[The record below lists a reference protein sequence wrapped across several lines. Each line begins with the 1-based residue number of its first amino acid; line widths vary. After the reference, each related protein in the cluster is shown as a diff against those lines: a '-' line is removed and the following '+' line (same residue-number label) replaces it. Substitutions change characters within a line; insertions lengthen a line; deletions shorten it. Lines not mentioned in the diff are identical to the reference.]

1 MYNIRATFFLKF
13 FISILFVFSCKS
25 YKPEQKPNV
34 IMILVDDMGFSDIGS
49 YGSEI
54 NTPNLD
60 FLASNGVRFA
70 NAYNTSKCFPSRASL
85 ITGLYSQQIG
95 YNKSFSDGRMKNAI
109 TFGELFKLGGY
120 KTLWAGKHHSR
131 ENPVNRG
138 FDHFSGLFD
147 GAANHFNPGL
157 QRPGEGIPAQKR
169 NSVNWKSKY
178 DAPYRNWAIEGE
190 IISPYT
196 PEKDFYSTDAFTDYA
211 INWINNTKDNN
222 PFFLYLAYTAPHDP
236 LMAWPEDIEKYKGK
250 YQDGFEIIRKK
261 RFLKQKNLGI
271 ISKNTNLSVAEHERW
286 EDLSENEKK
295 IESKKMQVYA
305 AMIDRIDQ
313 NIGRLLDLLK
323 SKNKLDNTLI
333 LFASDNGGSSEN
345 AEKEVNDVGPI
356 GSLTNWKS
364 LKKNWA
370 NVSNTPYRNYK
381 NWSHEGGIKTP
392 LIAYWPKGIINT
404 NSIIKTPVHFIDIL
418 PTFSEIINVP
428 YPKEYNGEKI
438 IPTPGKSFWSYLND
452 KDEGQRIDPLFWE
465 WQHGKAVRL
474 DDWKLVS
481 YKDNWA
487 LYNLN
492 EDPIEEND
500 VINQY
505 PEIKDKLYKM
515 YNDWFNETKID

>member
-1 MYNIRATFFLKF
+1 MYNIRAAFFLKF
-13 FISILFVFSCKS
+13 FITILFVFSCKS

-169 NSVNWKSKY
+169 NSGNWKSKY

-295 IESKKMQVYA
+295 NRV
-305 AMIDRIDQ
+305 
-313 NIGRLLDLLK
+313 
-323 SKNKLDNTLI
+323 
-333 LFASDNGGSSEN
+333 
-345 AEKEVNDVGPI
+345 
-356 GSLTNWKS
+356 
-364 LKKNWA
+364 KKNA
-370 NVSNTPYRNYK
+370 S
-381 NWSHEGGIKTP
+381 
-392 LIAYWPKGIINT
+392 LC
-404 NSIIKTPVHFIDIL
+404 
-418 PTFSEIINVP
+418 
-428 YPKEYNGEKI
+428 
-438 IPTPGKSFWSYLND
+438 SYD
-452 KDEGQRIDPLFWE
+452 
-465 WQHGKAVRL
+465 
-474 DDWKLVS
+474 
-481 YKDNWA
+481 
-487 LYNLN
+487 
-492 EDPIEEND
+492 
-500 VINQY
+500 
-505 PEIKDKLYKM
+505 
-515 YNDWFNETKID
+515 